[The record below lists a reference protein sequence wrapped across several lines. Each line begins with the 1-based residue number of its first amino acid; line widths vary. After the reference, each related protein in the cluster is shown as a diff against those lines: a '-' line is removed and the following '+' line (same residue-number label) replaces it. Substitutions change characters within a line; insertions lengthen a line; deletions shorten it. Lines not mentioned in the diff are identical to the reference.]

1 MADQYTLSDEV
12 PPLDD
17 YLRLRVISGLSPKSR
32 EGAEVG
38 LPNSVFGVTIRENAS
53 VVGMGRII
61 GDHGLFFQ
69 VTDIAVDPAHQ
80 GRGLGKRIMGRLME
94 KLNEVAPAGSYVS
107 LIADGEAHRLYAQ
120 FGFAP
125 TAPASIGMAI
135 FIRPLRRDL
144 SIE

>member
-1 MADQYTLSDEV
+1 VVDQHILYDEV

-17 YLRLRVISGLSPKSR
+17 YLRLRLLAGLSPKSR

-38 LPNSVFGVTIRENAS
+38 LPNSVFGVTLRENAS

-80 GRGLGKRIMGRLME
+80 GRGLGKRIMARLMD
-94 KLNEVAPAGSYVS
+94 KLNKVAPAGSYVS

-125 TAPASIGMAI
+125 TAPASIGMATL
-135 FIRPLRRDL
+135 IRPLRRDL
-144 SIE
+144 SIG